1 MSGKWNIYS
10 PNLNGQDLP
19 EHPTGFIRKWRRK
32 KTPDVYLG
40 KLCQPLWVKL
50 HFYFLTFSFL
60 VSYFWKMLTLLLLG
74 GWEYSLDVVSGD
86 SIKSQLYQEGLI
98 LTLEMSMGI
107 VDDGVGGPPPKYG
120 TLAYWILQAE
130 GVWENSRSRKITLTS
145 HTPCPFFLKQV
156 IKTSPQ
162 SKGASLSPTTNEC
175 QEESE

>member
-60 VSYFWKMLTLLLLG
+60 VSYFWKMPTLLLLG
-74 GWEYSLDVVSGD
+74 GWEYSLDVVGGD

-107 VDDGVGGPPPKYG
+107 VDDGVGGPPPPNMAPWHIEYFKLKEFEKIAEAG
-120 TLAYWILQAE
+120 RSLWPPTPLA
-130 GVWENSRSRKITLTS
+130 
-145 HTPCPFFLKQV
+145 
-156 IKTSPQ
+156 
-162 SKGASLSPTTNEC
+162 LS
-175 QEESE
+175 S